1 MQEFIEIT
9 GMILKDEPIGEYD
22 RRVVILTKERGKLSA
37 FAKGARKQGSR
48 LLAATN
54 PFSFGVFRLYSGKS
68 SYNLVEADISNYF
81 EGLRS
86 DFEGAYYGMY
96 FLEVMDY
103 YTRENN
109 EDKEMLKLLYQSL
122 RALMHEKLP
131 NDMVRYI
138 FEMKAMVL
146 SGEFPGIPE
155 NESFDDSTIYA
166 VNYIMT
172 SPVEKLYTFT
182 VTDTVLAQLKGIA
195 DEYRKRY
202 MDKTFKSLEILE
214 DILNISIKSDI
225 M

>member
-1 MQEFIEIT
+1 MQEFTEIT
-9 GMILKDEPIGEYD
+9 GMILKAEPIGEYD
-22 RRVVILTKERGKLSA
+22 RRVVILTKEKGKVSA
-37 FAKGARKQGSR
+37 FAKGARKQNSR

-54 PFSFGVFRLYSGKS
+54 PFSFGSFRLFAGRTSYS
-68 SYNLVEADISNYF
+68 LVEADISNYF

-122 RALMHEKLP
+122 RALMHEKIP
-131 NDMVRYI
+131 NRLVRYI

-146 SGEFPGIPE
+146 SGEFPGMPE
-155 NESFDDSTIYA
+155 NNVYEGSTDYA
-166 VNYIMT
+166 VHYIMT

-182 VTDTVLAQLKGIA
+182 VTDSVLLQLKEIA
-195 DEYRKRY
+195 DDYRARY
-202 MDKTFKSLEILE
+202 VDKTFKSLEIVENL
-214 DILNISIKSDI
+214 
-225 M
+225 